1 MKLLGFSVAQP
12 MLPLWAVASMDT
24 FRVILG
30 YLFGLPMNVSDVLT
44 SAVLDP
50 IAKIPE
56 LKVCAVGTE
65 PTAEAAK

>member
-1 MKLLGFSVAQP
+1 ME
-12 MLPLWAVASMDT
+12 T
-24 FRVILG
+24 YRVILG
-30 YLFGLPMNVSDVLT
+30 YLFGLPRSVSDALT
-44 SAVLDP
+44 SASLDP